1 MKHMS
6 IHVFVYACVF
16 VHSMC
21 AKWERGKRKEERG
34 KRKEERGKRKE
45 ERGKRETRA
54 KTEKA
59 EPGGE

>member
-34 KRKEERGKRKE
+34 KRKEERGKR
-45 ERGKRETRA
+45 ETRA